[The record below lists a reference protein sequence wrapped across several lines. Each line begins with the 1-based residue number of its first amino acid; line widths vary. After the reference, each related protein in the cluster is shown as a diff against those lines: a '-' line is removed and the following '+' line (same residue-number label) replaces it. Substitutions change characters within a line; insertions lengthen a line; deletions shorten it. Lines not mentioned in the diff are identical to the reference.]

1 MIVSYVF
8 RVAKR
13 GAILVCQFDWKWLMS
28 VIRNLAMAAFVM
40 SNGYAPSAFAGADT
54 GFFQEVQGRWAGPG
68 EIVAGKYK
76 GTRFNCDLTGT
87 ANGGGSGVDLEGTC
101 RVGVFTQE
109 MKASI
114 VKGGKSYRGT
124 FLDGAKGKGLDITS
138 GSVEGNRVVFAMV
151 REQLNGAMLAK
162 VVNNDQM
169 NVTISVNVSKQLVPV
184 IGMNLKRI
192 DSSAT
197 ASTDN

>member
-1 MIVSYVF
+1 
-8 RVAKR
+8 
-13 GAILVCQFDWKWLMS
+13 MS
-28 VIRNLAMAAFVM
+28 VIRNLAAATFVLLA
-40 SNGYAPSAFAGADT
+40 GGTVSAFAGSDT
-54 GFFQEVQGRWAGPG
+54 GFFQQVQGRWVGPG

-101 RVGVFTQE
+101 RVGVFTQV

-138 GSVEGNRVVFAMV
+138 GSVDGNRVVFAMV
-151 REQLNGAMLAK
+151 REQLKGTMLAK
-162 VVNNDQM
+162 VANKNQM
-169 NVTISVNVSKQLVPV
+169 NVTISVDVSKQMVPV
-184 IGMNLKRI
+184 IGMNLKRV
-192 DSSAT
+192 DDSAT

>member
-1 MIVSYVF
+1 MP
-8 RVAKR
+8 
-13 GAILVCQFDWKWLMS
+13 
-28 VIRNLAMAAFVM
+28 VIRTLAAVALFVAAC
-40 SNGYAPSAFAGADT
+40 SASSAFAGAKANADIS
-54 GFFQEVQGRWAGPG
+54 FFQQVQGRWVGPG

-76 GTRFNCDLTGT
+76 GTRFTCDLNGT

-124 FLDGAKGKGLDITS
+124 FLDGANGKGLDITS
-138 GSVEGNRVVFAMV
+138 GSVDGNRVVFSMV
-151 REQLNGAMLAK
+151 REQLKGAMLAK
-162 VVNNDQM
+162 VTNKNQM
-169 NVTISVNVSKQLVPV
+169 NVTISVDVAKQMVPV
-184 IGMNLKRI
+184 IGMNLKRV
-192 DSSAT
+192 DDKAT

>member
-1 MIVSYVF
+1 
-8 RVAKR
+8 
-13 GAILVCQFDWKWLMS
+13 MS
-28 VIRNLAMAAFVM
+28 VIRNLAAASLFIMVG
-40 SNGYAPSAFAGADT
+40 SSTSALADADT
-54 GFFQEVQGRWAGPG
+54 GFFEQVQGRWVGPG

-101 RVGVFTQE
+101 RVGVFTQV

-124 FLDGAKGKGLDITS
+124 FLDGAQGKGLDITS
-138 GSVEGNRVVFAMV
+138 GRVDGNRVVFAMI
-151 REQLNGAMLAK
+151 REQLKGTMLAK
-162 VVNNDQM
+162 VSNKNQM
-169 NVTISVNVSKQLVPV
+169 NVTISVDVSKQMVPV

-192 DSSAT
+192 DDAAT
-197 ASTDN
+197 ASTGN

>member
-1 MIVSYVF
+1 
-8 RVAKR
+8 
-13 GAILVCQFDWKWLMS
+13 MS
-28 VIRNLAMAAFVM
+28 IIRNLAAAALM
-40 SNGYAPSAFAGADT
+40 SVSGGIAPALAGSSS
-54 GFFQEVQGRWAGPG
+54 GFFQEVQGRWVGPG

-76 GTRFNCDLTGT
+76 GTRFNCDLVGT

-101 RVGVFTQE
+101 RVGVFTQV

-138 GSVEGNRVVFAMV
+138 GSVDGNRVVFAMI
-151 REQLNGAMLAK
+151 REQLRGAMVAK
-162 VVNNDQM
+162 VSNKNQM
-169 NVTISVNVSKQLVPV
+169 NVTISVDVSKQMVPV

-192 DSSAT
+192 DEKAT
-197 ASTDN
+197 ASTGN